1 LTAVFGYDNMFDI
14 GREILSIDI
23 GKGTQDILYF
33 EPEKSVEN
41 SVKFVLPSPNVIV
54 GREITAAVKTGCPI
68 HLRGFTMGGGDC
80 VAAVMRAVSSGT
92 EVTATEEAALTI
104 RDNADSVREK
114 GIIITPNAPSD
125 AVVIDTRDF
134 MEREIKGIFDSF
146 SLDYPKN
153 FAFAVQDHGY
163 SPDMSN
169 RIYRMN
175 LFRELL
181 DENDWVLSSLTS
193 DPPHPSMT
201 RMQSVLKQAPG
212 SLVTD
217 TGPAAIMGALCD
229 PVVKKMSE
237 SGLVLVNAGNGHTLV
252 FTIRGTEIYGIFEH
266 HTGRL
271 STDGLLRYIEK
282 LKRGTISGKE
292 VFDDNG
298 HGAEVRKPLLT
309 DNIAVTGPNRLNLLP
324 NAYQAAPYGDMM
336 LSGCFGL
343 LRFWEELRG

>member
-1 LTAVFGYDNMFDI
+1 MFDI
-14 GREILSIDI
+14 DRDILSIDI
-23 GKGTQDILYF
+23 GKGTQDILF
-33 EPEKSVEN
+33 FNPEKPVEN
-41 SVKFVLPSPNVIV
+41 SVKFVLPSPNVVV
-54 GREITAAVKTGCPI
+54 GREIMAAVKTGRPI
-68 HLRGFTMGGGDC
+68 HLKGFTMGGGNC
-80 VAAVMRAVSSGT
+80 VKAVTDAVNSGT

-104 RDNADSVREK
+104 RDNPDAVREK
-114 GIIITPNAPSD
+114 GIVITSDAPSD
-125 AVVIDTRDF
+125 AIVIETRDF
-134 MEREIKGIFDSF
+134 MEREIKGVFDSF
-146 SLDYPKN
+146 SLEYPKN
-153 FAFAVQDHGY
+153 FAFAVQDHGF

-169 RIYRMN
+169 RLYRMN
-175 LFRELL
+175 LFRGLL
-181 DENDWVLSSLTS
+181 DEHDWSINSLTS

-252 FTIRGTEIYGIFEH
+252 FTIKGSEIYGIFEH

-271 STDGLLRYIEK
+271 STSGLLKYIEE

-324 NAYQAAPYGDMM
+324 DAYQAAPYGDMM